1 MSFFY
6 CRKPGMTNLS
16 VKRQQSMVSAPTQIA
31 EYPKTPLGEKWY
43 MFTQWVATYSLQIFW
58 LTLYSLVLMGIFI
71 ERAVCKY
78 EPWDDL
84 KVQSNLSYVTF

>member
-1 MSFFY
+1 M
-6 CRKPGMTNLS
+6 KNLS

-31 EYPKTPLGEKWY
+31 EYPKTPLREKWY

-78 EPWDDL
+78 EP
-84 KVQSNLSYVTF
+84 

>member
-1 MSFFY
+1 
-6 CRKPGMTNLS
+6 
-16 VKRQQSMVSAPTQIA
+16 
-31 EYPKTPLGEKWY
+31 
-43 MFTQWVATYSLQIFW
+43 
-58 LTLYSLVLMGIFI
+58 LVLMGIFI